1 MSLLT
6 LPVPISARIHA
17 HIDNLVDHVNLALS
31 SKLLWQRYLE
41 SGLFEKACHSL
52 GYGLPNKPHHSGKVC
67 PTYAALAV
75 ALSRTPLIQ
84 QRDETR

>member
-6 LPVPISARIHA
+6 LPVPIFAKIHT

-31 SKLLWQRYLE
+31 SKVLWQRYLE
-41 SGLFEKACHSL
+41 SGFFGKACHSL
-52 GYGLPNKPHHSGKVC
+52 GYGLPNKSHRNGKVC
-67 PTYAALAV
+67 PSYAALAV
-75 ALSRTPLIQ
+75 ALSRIPLIQ